1 VRVVNDEV
9 DLVRVTSENA
19 QVLRAVDEDIF
30 DAELSGELVDAFVSV
45 RSNLL
50 VVAICKGTVI
60 GQVQG
65 NVQVHLDARP
75 QLYIDNLGVG
85 GRTQRQGVA
94 TALLAAIADWGVQR
108 GCEQAWIVT
117 EPENHAANALYQSIG
132 ALATNVTLYSFPTT
146 TNNASSAN
154 DDHGQARC

>member
-1 VRVVNDEV
+1 MNDEV
-9 DLVRVTSENA
+9 GLVRVTSENA
-19 QVLRAVDEDIF
+19 RVLRAVDEDIF
-30 DAELSGELVDAFVSV
+30 DAELSAELVDAFVSV

-50 VVAICKGTVI
+50 VVAVCKGTVI

-65 NVQVHLDARP
+65 NVQLHLDARP
-75 QLYIDNLGVG
+75 QLYIDNLGVA

-94 TALLAAIADWGVQR
+94 SLLAAIADCGVER

-132 ALATNVTLYSFPTT
+132 ALATDVTLYSFPTA

-154 DDHGQARC
+154 DDHGKARC